1 MRGFREPL
9 AVGKCAWFFGK
20 LLRSAREGAA
30 YLWRMDDLSDAE
42 LIDATRSGQRE
53 LYAEVVRRYQ
63 GEVWKVVAAM
73 LSGFHRTEDL
83 VQQVFI
89 KAFVALDSFDT
100 RREFGPWIRTLARNE
115 VKMEFRRIER
125 EGRRLDIYQQ
135 QLLVDMADES
145 ADELRAELE
154 RKLAGCIEKLGEPM
168 ADALR
173 RRYVSGE
180 EFAQI
185 GDRLSRSGDAVR
197 VMLNRARVLLRECME
212 RSPA

>member
-1 MRGFREPL
+1 
-9 AVGKCAWFFGK
+9 
-20 LLRSAREGAA
+20 
-30 YLWRMDDLSDAE
+30 MDEISDSDLIE
-42 LIDATRSGQRE
+42 LTRSGQQE
-53 LYAEVVRRYQ
+53 LYAEIVRRYQ

-89 KAFVALDSFDT
+89 KAFMALDSFDT

-125 EGRRLDIYQQ
+125 EGRRLDIYQE

-145 ADELRAELE
+145 EDARRKDMEQ
-154 RKLAGCIEKLGEPM
+154 KLAGCLGRLGEPM
-168 ADALR
+168 AEAIR
-173 RRYVSGE
+173 CRYEKGE
-180 EFAQI
+180 EFVEI
-185 GDRLSRSGDAVR
+185 GQRLSRSADAVR
-197 VMLNRARVLLRECME
+197 VMLNRARALLRDCIE